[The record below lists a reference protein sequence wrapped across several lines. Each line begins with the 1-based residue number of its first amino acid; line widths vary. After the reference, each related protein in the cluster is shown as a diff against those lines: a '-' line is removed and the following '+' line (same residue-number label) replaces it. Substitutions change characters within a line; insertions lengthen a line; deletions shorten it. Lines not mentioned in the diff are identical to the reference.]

1 LEEQKLQTALSTS
14 VPDSRN
20 TMCRLLG
27 VFLVLA
33 GIGVLYFAASADR
46 PAQNGPEALRA
57 ETIYAAARGAWRA
70 IADTVPPAKPAP
82 SVVIVTPATRTPLPT
97 AYDTHL
103 PPADRTVMTRDL
115 QRELKR
121 VGCYEGEI
129 HGVWTRSTRD
139 AMVRFTELVNAR
151 LPTNEADIILL
162 SLVRGYAGT
171 TGCGQSVIT
180 ATAPNAPSL
189 RAPALDGYMA
199 LAGPPVEA
207 PVPSAAP
214 YRGNPRT
221 SDRQTAKRDWM
232 AEVWKKQVN

>member
-1 LEEQKLQTALSTS
+1 MMS
-14 VPDSRN
+14 
-20 TMCRLLG
+20 RLLG

-46 PAQNGPEALRA
+46 PAQNEPEALRA
-57 ETIYAAARGAWRA
+57 ETIDAAARGPWRVIVDA
-70 IADTVPPAKPAP
+70 VPAAEPAP
-82 SVVIVTPATRTPLPT
+82 PVVIVTPAARTPLPA

-171 TGCGQSVIT
+171 TGCAHSVIT
-180 ATAPNAPSL
+180 AAAPNVAPSL

-207 PVPSAAP
+207 PVPGAAP

>member
-1 LEEQKLQTALSTS
+1 
-14 VPDSRN
+14 
-20 TMCRLLG
+20 MCRLLG
-27 VFLVLA
+27 VFLLLA
-33 GIGVLYFAASADR
+33 GTGVLYLAASADR
-46 PAQNGPEALRA
+46 PAQNEPEALRT
-57 ETIYAAARGAWRA
+57 ETIDATARGAWRA
-70 IADTVPPAKPAP
+70 IADTVPTAEPAP
-82 SVVIVTPATRTPLPT
+82 SVVIVTPAARTPLPA
-97 AYDTHL
+97 AYDTHK

-139 AMVRFTELVNAR
+139 AMVRFAELVNAK
-151 LPTNEADIILL
+151 LPTNEADIVLL

-180 ATAPNAPSL
+180 AAAPNVAPSL
-189 RAPALDGYMA
+189 RAPTLDGYMA

-207 PVPSAAP
+207 PVPGAAP

-221 SDRQTAKRDWM
+221 SDRQTSKSDWV
-232 AEVWKKQVN
+232 AELWRNQAN